1 MRVVF
6 YQPRGV
12 NKRYKKARNLLIG
25 HCIHNSLVINK
36 DYMIRYETPVP
47 SPKTETTTRML
58 IPVTSTDGFSYNVF
72 VNQPDT
78 QCFMI
83 EFIHNIW
90 WLDMFRTSMFH
101 PQERLQAVCC
111 EFGMW

>member
-1 MRVVF
+1 MDRV
-6 YQPRGV
+6 
-12 NKRYKKARNLLIG
+12 
-25 HCIHNSLVINK
+25 
-36 DYMIRYETPVP
+36 
-47 SPKTETTTRML
+47 SPCN
-58 IPVTSTDGFSYNVF
+58 IY

-90 WLDMFRTSMFH
+90 WLDMFRTSVVH

-111 EFGMW
+111 RYVWTYQVVRKIPHTKSFLQLQLTKFYTYLYRQR